1 MYTTLMRR
9 TYSARDIPVSL
20 RGMFARDIIDKI
32 ITRTQ
37 QGLDINGRRFT
48 AYKDSYRDSD
58 TFKSM
63 GKTGHVNLTLF
74 SDMLNSIEYDYQGD
88 NVVIFIS
95 DSTEAAK
102 AYNHNTGDTLP
113 RREFFGVTQTELN
126 GIKRQ
131 YKQLSSTPQM
141 LDLIRDLFIPDI
153 EMEIEDEDI

>member
-9 TYSARDIPVSL
+9 MYSAKDIPVSM

-37 QGLDINGRRFT
+37 QGLDINGRPFVS
-48 AYKDSYRDSD
+48 YKDSYRDSD
-58 TFKSM
+58 VFKSM

-74 SDMLNSIEYDYQGD
+74 SEMLNSIEYDTQGD
-88 NVVIFIS
+88 NVVIYIN

-113 RREFFGVTQTELN
+113 RREFFGVTQSELDT
-126 GIKRQ
+126 IKKQ
-131 YKQLSSTPQM
+131 YKQISDSPQM
-141 LDLIRDLFIPDI
+141 IDLLN
-153 EMEIEDEDI
+153 EILTPTIDTEVLDEDI